1 MLLTASMWLGM
12 NERISSISSFHRVP
26 RLLIAADYASTVEPL
41 LRTFGDSRLDANF
54 DLCTS
59 QTSAMRK
66 LSGTPYELIIAGA
79 HLAEVDDFFLL
90 KRSQSLQQ
98 FVPFVLTFGAYE
110 KEPAGRVLAQGAFD
124 LIPTPVD
131 HEQTV
136 STIRLALWNGKL
148 RNLIASKEKL
158 IEKCRQHLADY
169 PGERLQVQEFLSNAL
184 SAFEKTMAAVDQ
196 TLLRV
201 EESAVRLS
209 ELAIKVEQEAKTR
222 AFSRLDSLR
231 P

>member
-1 MLLTASMWLGM
+1 VVTA
-12 NERISSISSFHRVP
+12 
-26 RLLIAADYASTVEPL
+26 
-41 LRTFGDSRLDANF
+41 
-54 DLCTS
+54 
-59 QTSAMRK
+59 
-66 LSGTPYELIIAGA
+66 
-79 HLAEVDDFFLL
+79 
-90 KRSQSLQQ
+90 
-98 FVPFVLTFGAYE
+98 GAYE

-184 SAFEKTMAAVDQ
+184 SAFEKTIAAVDQ

>member
-1 MLLTASMWLGM
+1 M
-12 NERISSISSFHRVP
+12 NEGISRLSSLHRVP

-41 LRTFGDSRLDANF
+41 LRTFGDDRLDVEF

-59 QTSAMRK
+59 QTSATRK
-66 LSGTPYELIIAGA
+66 LSATPYQLIIASA
-79 HLAEVDDFFLL
+79 QMAEADDFFLL

-98 FVPFVLTFGAYE
+98 FVPFVVTAGAYE

-131 HEQTV
+131 DEQTV
-136 STIRLALWNGKL
+136 ATIRLALWNGKL
-148 RNLIASKEKL
+148 RNLIASKEKM

-169 PGERLQVQEFLSNAL
+169 PGERLQVEGLLSDAL
-184 SAFEKTMAAVDQ
+184 SAFDKTISAVDQ
-196 TLLRV
+196 ALLRV
-201 EESAVRLS
+201 EESAARLS
-209 ELAIKVEQEAKTR
+209 DVAIKVEQEARTR
-222 AFSRLDSLR
+222 AFARLDNLR

>member
-1 MLLTASMWLGM
+1 M
-12 NERISSISSFHRVP
+12 NEGIPLTSSLNRVP
-26 RLLIAADYASTVEPL
+26 RLLIAADCASAVEPL
-41 LRTFGDSRLDANF
+41 LRTFADSRLDVDF

-59 QTSAMRK
+59 QASAARK
-66 LSGTPYELIIAGA
+66 LSATPYQLVIAGA

-98 FVPFVLTFGAYE
+98 FVPFVVTAGASE
-110 KEPAGRVLAQGAFD
+110 QAPAGRVLAQGAFD
-124 LIPTPVD
+124 LIPTPVN

-158 IEKCRQHLADY
+158 IEKCRAHLADY
-169 PGERLQVQEFLSNAL
+169 PGEHFEVQGLLREAL
-184 SAFEKTMAAVDQ
+184 SAFDKTIFVVGQSLLQAEKSAA
-196 TLLRV
+196 
-201 EESAVRLS
+201 RLS
-209 ELAIKVEQEAKTR
+209 EVVIKVEQEARTR
-222 AFSRLDSLR
+222 AFARLDSLR

>member
-1 MLLTASMWLGM
+1 M
-12 NERISSISSFHRVP
+12 NEGISLISSLNRIP

-41 LRTFGDSRLDANF
+41 LRTFGDSRLDVDF

-59 QTSAMRK
+59 QTSAIRK
-66 LSGTPYELIIAGA
+66 LSATPYQLIIAGA

-90 KRSQSLQQ
+90 KRCQSLQQ
-98 FVPFVLTFGAYE
+98 FVPFVVTAGASE
-110 KEPAGRVLAQGAFD
+110 QAPAGRVLAQGAFD

-131 HEQTV
+131 HQQTV

-169 PGERLQVQEFLSNAL
+169 PGEHLEVQGLLRETL
-184 SAFEKTMAAVDQ
+184 SAFDKTIFAVGRSLLQVEKSAA
-196 TLLRV
+196 
-201 EESAVRLS
+201 RLS
-209 ELAIKVEQEAKTR
+209 EVAIKVEQEARTR